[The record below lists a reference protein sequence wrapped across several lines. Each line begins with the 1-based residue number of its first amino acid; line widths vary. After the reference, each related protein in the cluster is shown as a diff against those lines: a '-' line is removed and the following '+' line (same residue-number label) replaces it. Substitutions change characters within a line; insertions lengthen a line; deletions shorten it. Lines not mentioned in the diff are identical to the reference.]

1 MGDEAYP
8 PVRAHVADVDRQRV
22 VGEVDAHAE
31 RRVGVD
37 AEIVGKRRISD
48 AAAGFTQLVQLLA
61 EAGDSAEDPI
71 GSAPRAIR

>member
-1 MGDEAYP
+1 
-8 PVRAHVADVDRQRV
+8 
-22 VGEVDAHAE
+22 
-31 RRVGVD
+31 VD